1 MTPENDYHRQQ
12 HDIMIGFVAEMT
24 EATKGIRA
32 SLDKNWEQHEAMKR
46 GIGELKEKQT
56 FNTGKWVGVSAGI
69 GAVVVIIGVLLK
81 VLNVLKYALG
91 Q

>member
-32 SLDKNWEQHEAMKR
+32 SLDKNWEQHEGMRQGIDDIRMKQSFTAGR
-46 GIGELKEKQT
+46 WVGIGIA
-56 FNTGKWVGVSAGI
+56 AG
-69 GAVVVIIGVLLK
+69 ATLTIIGILLK
-81 VLNVLKYALG
+81 GLSVLKYALG